1 MSNSNTT
8 NEPTM
13 NATTRYPVG
22 TILRSTW
29 GYNMTINSF
38 FQVVGTTAK
47 GIKVRAINSAK
58 NGSQFGKERP
68 IKDSFDPHCVIT
80 KGETRTIVLQK
91 KGREVSPSI
100 GKHWLSVASED
111 HDYSYNY
118 MD

>member
-1 MSNSNTT
+1 MNNTNTNSG
-8 NEPTM
+8 
-13 NATTRYPVG
+13 RYPVG

-58 NGSQFGKERP
+58 SGGGQFGKESP

-80 KGETRTIVLQK
+80 NGETRTIVLQK

-100 GKHWLSVASED
+100 GKHWLSVAVEGAE
-111 HDYSYNY
+111 YGYNY